1 MIITLTTDFG
11 LSDPYVAAMKGV
23 ILSIQPDA
31 VIVDVSHD
39 VPPQDTD
46 RAAFVIKGAYPFFP
60 KGSIHVVVV
69 DPGVGTE
76 RLILVVKTRDFLF
89 LAPNNGVLKYVFE
102 ADPEAKVFC
111 AARPEYFRE
120 TVSRTFHGRDI
131 FAPLAGHLAKGVPPE
146 KLGRPFEDY
155 ERGTVAAA
163 ARLEDRI
170 VGEVIAFDRYGNA
183 ITNIPAE
190 WLADADRVRVVV
202 KGLVLENLS
211 RSYLDVPAGELLAIL
226 GGADALELSVNHG
239 SARDNLELSLG
250 ETVIAVLG

>member
-31 VIVDVSHD
+31 EIVDVSHD
-39 VPPQDTD
+39 IPPQDVD

-76 RLILVVKTRDFLF
+76 RLILVVKTRDYVF

-102 ADPEAKVFC
+102 ADPEARVFC
-111 AARPEYFRE
+111 ATRPEYFRE

-131 FAPLAGHLAKGVPPE
+131 FAPLSGHLAKGVPPE

-155 ERGTVAAA
+155 ERGTVATA

-190 WLADADRVRVVV
+190 WLTEADRVRVLV
-202 KGLVLENLS
+202 KGLVLESIS

-226 GGADALELSVNHG
+226 GGADALELSVNRG
-239 SARDNLELSLG
+239 SARDNMELSLG